1 MQCFKMAPEPA
12 LITQANPKRLPAD
25 LHADDPAR
33 KIDLQAHRVMIP
45 DGGVGSIH
53 IGRLTSVVQSISV
66 PVLIAQAWRSASNG
80 VGRSD
85 RISGDAAAGGVGSRS
100 KG

>member
-1 MQCFKMAPEPA
+1 MQCFTMAPEPA
-12 LITQANPKRLPAD
+12 LITQANPKRLPTD

-33 KIDLQAHRVMIP
+33 KIALQAHRVLMP
-45 DGGVGSIH
+45 DVGAGSIH
-53 IGRLTSVVQSISV
+53 IGRLTSVVHCISV
-66 PVLIAQAWRSASNG
+66 PVLIAQAWRSANNG

-85 RISGDAAAGGVGSRS
+85 PISGAAAGGVGSRS